1 MPGRHSINKD
11 RERPAG
17 TAGEQVIERIG
28 VLALGMRRLD
38 RVQRSYMTMRN
49 KVPTAFN
56 TMHVPVVGIAEAER
70 RGKCIAIRLSV
81 HKELNSRNASQSVGI

>member
-49 KVPTAFN
+49 RCRPPSIPCMSQLSELPRRN
-56 TMHVPVVGIAEAER
+56 GEAS
-70 RGKCIAIRLSV
+70 A
-81 HKELNSRNASQSVGI
+81 